1 MQMKSKGIVRYPH
14 LIKPSA
20 PKDTETYFYSI
31 NLLIHKS
38 DPQIAK
44 IQKLMDETIANSY
57 PKGVPANF
65 ISCFNDLAIT
75 EPDNLDLKN
84 YICLKVKSKAEFN
97 VPNVVDKNKE
107 PIMSSN
113 LDNELTGIIVWAAYG
128 LGCWKHAGK
137 NGINAYLNAVLV
149 TEEKGPIPVE
159 SLSSKPSVE
168 AMFEGIDD
176 DEPYDAPNAP
186 VSRPVM
192 TPPPPSV
199 PSVYQMTAAAGGHTR
214 DSLIAVGWT
223 DAQLIS
229 KGMMLPPDGV
239 KPSWE
244 S

>member
-14 LIKPSA
+14 LIKASA
-20 PKDTETYFYSI
+20 PKDTDTYFYSV

-38 DPQIAK
+38 DPEVAR

-75 EPDNLDLKN
+75 EPENSALSN
-84 YICLKVKSKAEFN
+84 YMCLKIKSKAEFN
-97 VPNVVDKNKE
+97 TPTIVDKNKQ
-107 PIMSSN
+107 PIMNPN
-113 LDNELTGIIVWAAYG
+113 LDNEITGFMVWVAYG

-159 SLSSKPSVE
+159 SISSKPSVE
-168 AMFEGIDD
+168 AMFDGIDE
-176 DEPYDAPNAP
+176 DEPYTAPKAP
-186 VSRPVM
+186 VSGTVM
-192 TPPPPSV
+192 TPPPPV
-199 PSVYQMTAAAGGHTR
+199 PSPVYQMTDKAAGHTR
-214 DSLIAVGWT
+214 ESLIAIGWT
-223 DAQLIS
+223 DATLIS
-229 KGMMLPPDGV
+229 QGMMLPPSGV
-239 KPSWE
+239 TPSWE